1 MNNYQ
6 ALLTKLGIP
15 EKAAIIYIDL
25 LDHGRSSPSQ
35 IVIRTGLHRP
45 EVYRYLP
52 ILTER

>member
-15 EKAAIIYIDL
+15 EKAVSIYIDL
-25 LDHGRSSPSQ
+25 LEHGRSSPSD
-35 IVIRTGLHRP
+35 IVARTGLHRP

-52 ILTER
+52 LLVDH